1 MINDIQFALKE
12 LQTTNM
18 SASLF
23 FLLREQREEIKYSVL
38 RTRIVNEIAMEF
50 KDIFIETLEKI
61 CHEPDLEFM
70 EYEPLF
76 MAVNSVIETIPIDM
90 IPYCREIIAEM
101 DAPYLLDYPVKIDED
116 FIHKLWA
123 YGVKLS
129 DGNNSYYYFR
139 KYWRRN
145 VLQSGGRLRFFFD
158 KGTFSRLESD
168 VFSFDGKIDSI
179 VLGSNMLI
187 LQKNLFEQI
196 FRYLEHYKKI
206 ADDILESLRQ
216 SDMIYGFQELAGAC
230 ESDFRKMK
238 KLAGIS
244 NNIDLSALSFDDLRD
259 VARDFRLELKF
270 DERTRKIF
278 IEKKQEVWTFLKLIG
293 DDLLKSPLT
302 RNKYE
307 AQYKKRYR

>member
-12 LQTTNM
+12 LQTTDM